1 MSQKRLSRSK
11 TKAGRNVVTCSR
23 PTLLF
28 ARLIALSL
36 RCFAQSLPLRY
47 AAVPCRKVSTSSV
60 KANAL
65 SCITTKAIKNYW
77 KTSTSGSITL
87 KKENPE
93 VFEVYLNWLYGKTL
107 PVHNDSLRQEGNIE
121 YVQLAKVYV
130 LGEMPQD
137 VNSKTLS

>member
-1 MSQKRLSRSK
+1 MFEQCGCRHLDTAVNQKRLSRSK
-11 TKAGRNVVTCSR
+11 TKAGRNVATCSG

-28 ARLIALSL
+28 ARLIAFSL

-65 SCITTKAIKNYW
+65 SCITTKAMKNYW

-93 VFEVYLNWLYGKTL
+93 VFEVYLNGCTVK
-107 PVHNDSLRQEGNIE
+107 HSLSTMT
-121 YVQLAKVYV
+121 V
-130 LGEMPQD
+130 LG
-137 VNSKTLS
+137 KKGTLNTYNLQKYMY